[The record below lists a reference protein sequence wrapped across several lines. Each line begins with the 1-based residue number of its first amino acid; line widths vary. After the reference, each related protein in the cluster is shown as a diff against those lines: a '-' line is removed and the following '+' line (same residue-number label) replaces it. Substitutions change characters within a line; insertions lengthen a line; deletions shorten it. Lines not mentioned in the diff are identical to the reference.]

1 VRAVVF
7 GDGTQA
13 PPARRQTAGD
23 DVASGID
30 ETHRLV
36 GELGDRRVLPQLLR
50 RLHDLVVALTPGAGA
65 EDVAH
70 GSADDQSR
78 SKPHGAIM
86 PGPTGYFTTRSCG
99 VRLSLSPPF
108 GVTTTGSDTK

>member
-1 VRAVVF
+1 AC
-7 GDGTQA
+7 TQ
-13 PPARRQTAGD
+13 PQPRRRQTAGD
-23 DVASGID
+23 DGASRTGG
-30 ETHRLV
+30 TYRLV

-50 RLHDLVVALTPGAGA
+50 RLHDLLVPLTPGAGA

-78 SKPHGAIM
+78 SKPHGATM